1 MDEKIFL
8 EVLFETK
15 VNAIRHHTKDEAAD
29 AVRKIKDAIKVHRFE
44 ICDRDKNLDFLRNEH
59 LNKEMA
65 CKVIDMF
72 LEPKNLIAIIPNR
85 NKDGKE
91 LYLFSLVVPVRDR
104 KKYIYLKVEITS
116 YGKVYCISFHGQNE
130 KMHAD
135 YRQATDSPDNYILEK
150 MATVWQKTY
159 NKFGQIKLLSATV
172 NGDDIT
178 FHFEQPVD
186 ESDRAVITDLAKAI
200 PKDFGYKFVDV
211 IRNNSFEDGDIVVNL
226 PFGHF

>member
-1 MDEKIFL
+1 MNEKLFL

-15 VNAIRHHTKDEAAD
+15 VNAIRHHTKDEAAV

-44 ICDRDKNLDFLRNEH
+44 ICDRDKNLDFLHNEH
-59 LNKEMA
+59 LDKDMA

-135 YRQATDSPDNYILEK
+135 YRQTIDSPDNYILEK
-150 MATVWQKTY
+150 MATIWQKTY
-159 NKFGQIKLLSATV
+159 NKFGQVKILSATAD
-172 NGDDIT
+172 GDDIT
-178 FHFEQPVD
+178 FHFEHPID
-186 ESDRAVITDLAKAI
+186 ENDKMTITDLAKAV
-200 PKDFGYKFVDV
+200 PKDYGYKFTD
-211 IRNNSFEDGDIVVNL
+211 IMKNKSYDNGDIIVNL
-226 PFGHF
+226 PYSRF